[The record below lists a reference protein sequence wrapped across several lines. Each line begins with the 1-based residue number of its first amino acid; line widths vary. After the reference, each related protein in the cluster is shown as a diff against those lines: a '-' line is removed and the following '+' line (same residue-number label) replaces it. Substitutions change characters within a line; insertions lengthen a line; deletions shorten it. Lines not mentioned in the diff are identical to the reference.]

1 MVTVK
6 AARSRGSSKRR
17 WQPQG
22 GGSGGNEEEDKVEE
36 AVTNAMA
43 SGPWQGRRGGGC
55 GGKKEKV
62 TRQNRPFWCPETLI
76 NIGKNDIR

>member
-1 MVTVK
+1 MK

-22 GGSGGNEEEDKVEE
+22 GSSGGNGEEDKVEE

-43 SGPWQGRRGGGC
+43 SG
-55 GGKKEKV
+55 
-62 TRQNRPFWCPETLI
+62 L
-76 NIGKNDIR
+76 